1 MIIGYIMGI
10 PIDDLV
16 YRIPSKKENKDS
28 QLEIDFEKHIVKM
41 NNKPLHLTQIEFKI
55 LRLLTLNAGR
65 VLSYETIIQA
75 IWGPYADKNNQIL
88 RVNMA
93 NIRKK
98 LEENP
103 SDPKYIFTVSGL
115 GYRMI
120 DDRE

>member
-1 MIIGYIMGI
+1 
-10 PIDDLV
+10 
-16 YRIPSKKENKDS
+16 
-28 QLEIDFEKHIVKM
+28 M